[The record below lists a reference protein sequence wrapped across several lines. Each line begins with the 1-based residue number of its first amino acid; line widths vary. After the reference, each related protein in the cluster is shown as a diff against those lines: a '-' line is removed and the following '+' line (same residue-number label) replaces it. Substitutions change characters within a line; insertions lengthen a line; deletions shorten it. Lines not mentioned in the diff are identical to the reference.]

1 MIMRG
6 LAASCVLTLT
16 LTPSPT
22 GAQTPGPASALSDPH
37 WAPFLGCWRAEGD
50 RSGTGARLCV
60 TPSGEG
66 VTVTTVIANQ
76 QVSQETRVAT
86 GLERPVREQ
95 ACDGTET
102 AHWAPRSVRL
112 YRSATVRCDAGPVRQ
127 LDSVSFL
134 LDDDTWVDVEAVT
147 EGAAV
152 NVRASRLVRA
162 TNQRLPD
169 GTSAAPAIAAPAVA
183 AVRWTVE
190 DVIELAH
197 ELPTDA
203 VQAAISEGP
212 ANFRLNARTLTA
224 MADAGVGERVIDLMV
239 GLTYPSRFVV
249 QRAAA
254 APVTAFGSGAFGWDP
269 FFAPLVGPAALYQCY
284 APYGWASSAYWSNCA
299 GYNRSMFVAYP
310 GYYAG
315 YWDPYGPAWVL
326 TQAGGGGGTPVP
338 QAEGRVVNGRG
349 YTQVRPVEAL
359 PLAGGGSS
367 SGGTSSGAS
376 SGSSGSGSNSNGVS
390 SGGYSGGG
398 SAGGGDRVA
407 VPRPPPGG
415 GR

>member
-6 LAASCVLTLT
+6 LAATCVLALA
-16 LTPSPT
+16 LTPALA
-22 GAQTPGPASALSDPH
+22 GAQTPGPPPARLADAH

-60 TPSGEG
+60 TPSDEG
-66 VTVTTVIANQ
+66 VRITTVIANQ

-86 GLERPVREQ
+86 GRARPVRVN

-112 YRSATVRCDAGPVRQ
+112 YRTAQVRCDGGPLRE

-147 EGAAV
+147 EGAVV
-152 NVRASRLVRA
+152 NVRANRLVRA
-162 TNQRLPD
+162 RNQGLPD
-169 GTSAAPAIAAPAVA
+169 GTSAAPSIAAPAVA
-183 AVRWTVE
+183 PSRWTVE

-212 ANFRLNARTLTA
+212 VNFRLNARALTA

-239 GLTYPSRFVV
+239 GLTYPERFVV

-254 APVTAFGSGAFGWDP
+254 APAPAFGSGAFGWDP

-284 APYGWASSAYWSNCA
+284 SPYGWASSSYWSDCA
-299 GYNRSMFVAYP
+299 SYNRAMFVGYP

-326 TQAGGGGGTPVP
+326 TQGGGSTSPPAP

-359 PLAGGGSS
+359 PVAGGGAS
-367 SGGTSSGAS
+367 SGVTSSGSS
-376 SGSSGSGSNSNGVS
+376 SGSSGSNPSGVS

-398 SAGGGDRVA
+398 GSTGGGERVA

-415 GR
+415 AR

>member
-1 MIMRG
+1 MRI
-6 LAASCVLTLT
+6 
-16 LTPSPT
+16 
-22 GAQTPGPASALSDPH
+22 
-37 WAPFLGCWRAEGD
+37 
-50 RSGTGARLCV
+50 
-60 TPSGEG
+60 
-66 VTVTTVIANQ
+66 TTVIANQ

-86 GLERPVREQ
+86 GVERPVRVN

-112 YRSATVRCDAGPVRQ
+112 YRAARVRCDGGPVRA

-147 EGAAV
+147 EGSAI
-152 NVRASRLVRA
+152 NVRANRLVRA

-169 GTSAAPAIAAPAVA
+169 GTSAAPASAAPAVTA
-183 AVRWTVE
+183 ARWTVD

-212 ANFRLNARTLTA
+212 VNFRLNARALAA

-254 APVTAFGSGAFGWDP
+254 APLPGFGSGAFGWDP

-284 APYGWASSAYWSNCA
+284 APYGWASSAYWSDCA
-299 GYNRSMFVAYP
+299 GYNRAMFTGYP

-326 TQAGGGGGTPVP
+326 TQPGGGGGTPLP
-338 QAEGRVVNGRG
+338 QAAGRVVNGRG

-359 PLAGGGSS
+359 PLAGGGGS
-367 SGGTSSGAS
+367 SGATSSGTS
-376 SGSSGSGSNSNGVS
+376 SGSSGSNSSGVS

-398 SAGGGDRVA
+398 TSSGGGDRVA